1 MLGRTGTLLVV
12 VGQGKVEVSPHYS
25 AYIVADK
32 LR

>member
-12 VGQGKVEVSPHYS
+12 LGQGEVEVPPHQS